1 MSHDA
6 AVSQVTAR
14 SPYLRSPRP
23 KALMV
28 YERLALG
35 SASALTAVLV
45 AVAVIVTVRREELKA
60 AVGSDA
66 LDSDVMSMINRLTG
80 LAVIATIAAL
90 LTTTWWLQ
98 SVRDIAR
105 WHNPGHPERR
115 SAFWVPMGWFV
126 PIVELW
132 FPYQVVADASRA
144 VGSKVTNF
152 WPWWISWLLVMHG
165 TVLFDRMEANEL
177 LESASGVSAYVWG
190 YQAGAVVIVISFLLW
205 CRVVRSATTA
215 AAAAATGVRVAS

>member
-132 FPYQVVADASRA
+132 FPYQVVADASRG
-144 VGSKVTNF
+144 VGSKVKTL
-152 WPWWISWLLVMHG
+152 WPWWIAWLAL
-165 TVLFDRMEANEL
+165 VLFNYLSTAGGELVTEADL
-177 LESASGVSAYVWG
+177 TGWIRAQQVLGVL
-190 YQAGAVVIVISFLLW
+190 AVVAFVLW
-205 CRVVRSATTA
+205 WRVVRSASA
-215 AAAAATGVRVAS
+215 AAMAAIDRVRVTS